1 MPYWV
6 AAYLG
11 LGALIWLATGFCM
24 LRSWLVQKRLSEK
37 SALVPAPVW
46 TWSVAPGETLKAMAE
61 AGDADAVS
69 LLHSRSQVKLTWK
82 TLVGWLVLGFIAL
95 PFGFVLNARLT

>member
-1 MPYWV
+1 LPYWV

-11 LGALIWLATGFCM
+11 LGTLIWLAAGFCM

-37 SALVPAPVW
+37 SVLVPAPVW
-46 TWSVAPGETLKAMAE
+46 TWSVAPRETLKAMAE

-69 LLHSRSQVKLTWK
+69 LLHSQSQAKLAWR

-95 PFGFVLNARLT
+95 LFGFVLNARLT